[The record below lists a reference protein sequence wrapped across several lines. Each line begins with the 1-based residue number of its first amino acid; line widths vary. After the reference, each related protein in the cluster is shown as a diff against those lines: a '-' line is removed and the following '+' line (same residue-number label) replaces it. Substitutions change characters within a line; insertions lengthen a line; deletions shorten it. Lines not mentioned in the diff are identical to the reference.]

1 MKTIKR
7 TVSCSLFIMLSL
19 CLVCSTGC
27 KSTGET
33 KTETL
38 YFEPPDR
45 LIDDYAGMF
54 QTDEVNWA
62 WNQIGFRFSNYPSL
76 SLTPFHLFMHEADQD
91 LALKLDQGLLAWF
104 NEAGITLAD
113 RGTIVCEGAIVE
125 AKLERGFFKKLNLFA
140 DDKRDFLLEVE
151 VVIKETATNT
161 TICKIRHG
169 AIAADID
176 SLQKGVLAGITSYF
190 SLYQ

>member
-1 MKTIKR
+1 
-7 TVSCSLFIMLSL
+7 MLSL

-27 KSTGET
+27 KSTGKKNT
-33 KTETL
+33 TATL

-45 LIDDYAGMF
+45 LIDDYAGMV
-54 QTDEVNWA
+54 QTEEVNWA
-62 WNQIGFRFSNYPSL
+62 WNQVGFRFSNYQSL
-76 SLTPFHLFMHEADQD
+76 SLKPFHSFMDESDQG

-104 NEAGITLAD
+104 NEAGITLSE

-125 AKLERGFFKKLNLFA
+125 AKLERGFFQKFNLFA
-140 DDKRDFLLEVE
+140 ADRRVFLLEVE
-151 VVIKETATNT
+151 VVIRETATNS

-169 AIAADID
+169 ALTAEVD
-176 SLQKGVLAGITSYF
+176 SLQERVLAGISSYF